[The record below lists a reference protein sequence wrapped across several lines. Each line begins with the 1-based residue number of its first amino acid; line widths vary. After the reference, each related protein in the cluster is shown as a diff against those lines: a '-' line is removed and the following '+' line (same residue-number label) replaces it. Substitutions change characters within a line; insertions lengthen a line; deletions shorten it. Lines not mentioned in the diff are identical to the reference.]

1 MFEVTQP
8 RVTCYRVGIRMG
20 EPQMAALLAAHHRP
34 GFYFRVLEE
43 GEVEAGEEIVKVADG
58 AERLTVTEADALL
71 YLPGHDR
78 SRLAAALRIPAL
90 SPGWQ
95 ASFRGLL
102 RQLHDG
108 GWTGNAGLA
117 LDIGPAPTWPGF
129 RPMRVAAVN
138 PETRSVFSLELE
150 PADGGPAAPA
160 AAGQF
165 LTLRLPVQASR
176 PPLLRAYSLSGAP
189 GSPRYRISV
198 KQEPHGAAGRY
209 LRGHIRA
216 GDTIEGAAPRGAFI
230 LRPGSRPVVL
240 VSAGI
245 GVTPVLAIL
254 HALAGQGSTRP
265 VWWIYGT
272 RNSAEYPFAA
282 EASLLLHDLRDSRSH
297 IAYSRPL
304 AADRPGVDFDLEGHL
319 DARAL
324 RHLDVSRD
332 SDFYLCGPGGFLRD
346 LGAGLA
352 AWGVP
357 AEQIRAETFGPGQG
371 ITPGVIGQQVR
382 PPHLP
387 AGQAGSG
394 PEVSF
399 ARSGLTVRWSD
410 AYPSLL
416 DLAEACDVVVRWPA
430 VPGCAIPARAGCSAG
445 PSATGRSRSIR
456 PRRATCSSAAPSPRP
471 ASP

>member
-1 MFEVTQP
+1 GP
-8 RVTCYRVGIRMG
+8 
-20 EPQMAALLAAHHRP
+20 
-34 GFYFRVLEE
+34 
-43 GEVEAGEEIVKVADG
+43 
-58 AERLTVTEADALL
+58 ERLAVTEADALL

-95 ASFRGLL
+95 TSFRDLL
-102 RQLHDG
+102 RQPHDG

-117 LDIGPAPTWPGF
+117 LDIGPAPAWPGF
-129 RPMRVAAVN
+129 RPMRVAAVS

-160 AAGQF
+160 TAGQF
-165 LTLRLPVQASR
+165 LTLRLPAQASR
-176 PPLLRAYSLSGAP
+176 PPLLRAYSLSGPP

-216 GDTIEGAAPRGAFI
+216 GDTIEVAAPRGAFI

-240 VSAGI
+240 LSAGI

-254 HALAGQGSTRP
+254 HTLAGQGPARP

-272 RNSAEYPFAA
+272 RNSAEHPFAA
-282 EASLLLHDLRDSRSH
+282 ETSRLLGDLRDSRRY

-304 AADRPGVDFDLEGHL
+304 AGDRPGVDFDLEGHL
-319 DARAL
+319 GARAL
-324 RHLDVSRD
+324 RRLGVLRD
-332 SDFYLCGPGGFLRD
+332 SDFYLCGPDGFMRD
-346 LGAGLA
+346 LRAGLA

-357 AEQIRAETFGPGQG
+357 AGQIRAETFGPGQA

-382 PPHLP
+382 PPHPP
-387 AGQAGSG
+387 AGPAGSG
-394 PEVSF
+394 PAVSF
-399 ARSGLTVRWSD
+399 ARSGLIVNWTD

-416 DLAEACDVVVRWPA
+416 DLAEACDVVVRWACRTGVCHTCESGLLGGAVGYQPEPLDPPA
-430 VPGCAIPARAGCSAG
+430 AGNVLICCAQPETDIAVD
-445 PSATGRSRSIR
+445 I
-456 PRRATCSSAAPSPRP
+456 
-471 ASP
+471 